1 MSGKSRIRRILVCV
15 DGTFYNPDG
24 KEGENRHHG
33 YENIPPSQAVLTAN
47 RIGKGAGNNTNVFR
61 IFASVRFGKFIDEN
75 GNEVEQIPKYFPGI
89 GLEKPT
95 LTKYKDG
102 YSGSP
107 CKDLIEEVFYYC
119 CTQIKSSED
128 EVWLYGFSRG
138 AYVVRAVASLL
149 HNNTLKEEAALAA
162 DKSIWKRITRLGPRK
177 KNPAGEG
184 MNGQKFLLGQEN
196 GREPPVIKLLGLFD
210 TVKQYKDDD
219 EFDISHVSSIKNVRH
234 ALAMNEARPPF
245 QPVMYEARDETS
257 LEKREGSYL
266 QAWFVGAH
274 GDMGGGGVDD
284 GLSLY
289 PLQWML
295 NESRDLGLVLEYN
308 PRPQLKDLIQDP
320 LKLAFPSPPPLN
332 LVVDSKQPDEPQPW
346 TYRYSN
352 GVEATMYDLR
362 RSHRHGN
369 LQAILHNK
377 LKKQG
382 PRRATHNVQLNRS
395 MLGTLTTLGK
405 RKVFDTASQS
415 LEGYEKTSGD
425 VTIIHPSVYFL
436 LDTYPMLGIKEALQG
451 FGEQLKSFK
460 RDSMTFVSSEQDMPF
475 DPWVRDILPEHST
488 CRILICGNTG
498 VGKST
503 LLNKVFG
510 LPMTQEN
517 SDQRGEHNIEDGFES
532 DQHPGIIIH
541 DSEGF
546 QAGNKKELAVFKK
559 FLRKR
564 AESKDL
570 RDQLHAIWLCIDTD
584 TDRPVQ
590 SALANVLQ
598 EVSKSAPG
606 TPLVIVG
613 TKKDKFLKLRRLDDH
628 SEKTA
633 DDAGKK
639 GQEEVEQDLLSVREA
654 LFRSKFETEAETCD
668 IWPQL
673 NAKFAFVSRYDQQ
686 SIKELIRKTTGS
698 FGDAVT
704 SEAMIAAQIPDVDAK
719 IDQAV
724 EKTLR
729 LLRTAVNTAS
739 LGAGLGLTSYVA
751 TPSISRHLCHEIA
764 HGCFGM
770 PAAKVDEV
778 NSVLSRLVWANL
790 SSFMAQTLG
799 QFSVIW
805 GGIAFLTA
813 TTVVGSIP
821 LIVGA
826 PLFEAPAAAR
836 MVIKCACDMIL
847 ILADAFRAGG
857 KSASRA
863 AIEAATAAYTK
874 NRIPVA
880 EGGGEGGPGPVGGAR
895 VLRSRRRLVHQEVN
909 KLIPLVSSVAM
920 EALRKRSASVAM
932 GAYRQKS
939 VSEYRDGMT
948 SILAKYG
955 SASHE
960 AAATDGLELDGA
972 DAASIGS
979 ATLYSESAYFD
990 ISEDKE
996 EMKQFLGEK
1005 DGEEDVVV
1013 NERGKI
1019 GPQRVDI
1026 HV

>member
-1 MSGKSRIRRILVCV
+1 MLTISR
-15 DGTFYNPDG
+15 
-24 KEGENRHHG
+24 
-33 YENIPPSQAVLTAN
+33 TA
-47 RIGKGAGNNTNVFR
+47 
-61 IFASVRFGKFIDEN
+61 
-75 GNEVEQIPKYFPGI
+75 
-89 GLEKPT
+89 
-95 LTKYKDG
+95 
-102 YSGSP
+102 
-107 CKDLIEEVFYYC
+107 
-119 CTQIKSSED
+119 
-128 EVWLYGFSRG
+128 
-138 AYVVRAVASLL
+138 
-149 HNNTLKEEAALAA
+149 
-162 DKSIWKRITRLGPRK
+162 
-177 KNPAGEG
+177 
-184 MNGQKFLLGQEN
+184 
-196 GREPPVIKLLGLFD
+196 
-210 TVKQYKDDD
+210 
-219 EFDISHVSSIKNVRH
+219 
-234 ALAMNEARPPF
+234 
-245 QPVMYEARDETS
+245 
-257 LEKREGSYL
+257 
-266 QAWFVGAH
+266 
-274 GDMGGGGVDD
+274 
-284 GLSLY
+284 
-289 PLQWML
+289 
-295 NESRDLGLVLEYN
+295 
-308 PRPQLKDLIQDP
+308 
-320 LKLAFPSPPPLN
+320 
-332 LVVDSKQPDEPQPW
+332 
-346 TYRYSN
+346 
-352 GVEATMYDLR
+352 
-362 RSHRHGN
+362 
-369 LQAILHNK
+369 
-377 LKKQG
+377 
-382 PRRATHNVQLNRS
+382 
-395 MLGTLTTLGK
+395 
-405 RKVFDTASQS
+405 
-415 LEGYEKTSGD
+415 GD

-451 FGEQLKSFK
+451 FSEQLKSFK
-460 RDSMTFVSSEQDMPF
+460 RECMTFVLSEPDMPS

-564 AESKDL
+564 AESKEL

-613 TKKDKFLKLRRLDDH
+613 TKKDKFLKLRRLDDYP
-628 SEKTA
+628 EKTT
-633 DDAGKK
+633 DDSGKK
-639 GQEEVEQDLLSVREA
+639 GQEEQVEQELLSVREA
-654 LFRSKFETEAETCD
+654 LFRSKFETEAETCE

-673 NAKFAFVSRYDQQ
+673 NPKFAFVSRYDQQ
-686 SIKELIRKTTGS
+686 SIKELIHKTTGS

-799 QFSVIW
+799 QFGVIW

-857 KSASRA
+857 KSASRG

-880 EGGGEGGPGPVGGAR
+880 EGGPGPVGGAR

-909 KLIPLVSSVAM
+909 RLIPLVSSVAM

-955 SASHE
+955 SSSSSSASHE
-960 AAATDGLELDGA
+960 AAAADGLELDGA
-972 DAASIGS
+972 DVASVGS
-979 ATLYSESAYFD
+979 AATLYSESAYFD
-990 ISEDKE
+990 IPEDKE
-996 EMKQFLGEK
+996 EMKQFL
-1005 DGEEDVVV
+1005 
-1013 NERGKI
+1013 
-1019 GPQRVDI
+1019 
-1026 HV
+1026 

>member
-24 KEGENRHHG
+24 KE
-33 YENIPPSQAVLTAN
+33 
-47 RIGKGAGNNTNVFR
+47 GKGAGNNTNVFR

-162 DKSIWKRITRLGPRK
+162 DKSLWKRITRLGPRK
-177 KNPAGEG
+177 RNPAGEG

-219 EFDISHVSSIKNVRH
+219 EFDISHVSSIKDVRH
-234 ALAMNEARPPF
+234 ALAMNEERPPF
-245 QPVMYEARDETS
+245 QPVLYEARDETS
-257 LEKREGSYL
+257 LEKKEGSYL

-320 LKLAFPSPPPLN
+320 LKLAFPSPPPLS
-332 LVVDSKQPDEPQPW
+332 LVGDSKQLDEPQPW

-382 PRRATHNVQLNRS
+382 PRRATHNVLLNRS

-436 LDTYPMLGIKEALQG
+436 LDTYPMLGIKEALQC

-460 RDSMTFVSSEQDMPF
+460 RDFMTFVSSEQDIPS

-613 TKKDKFLKLRRLDDH
+613 TKKDKFLKLRRLDDYP
-628 SEKTA
+628 EKTA
-633 DDAGKK
+633 DDSGKK
-639 GQEEVEQDLLSVREA
+639 GQEQVEQDLLSAREA
-654 LFRSKFETEAETCD
+654 LFRSKFETEAETCE

-686 SIKELIRKTTGS
+686 SIKELIHKTTGS
-698 FGDAVT
+698 FGDPVT
-704 SEAMIAAQIPDVDAK
+704 SEALIAAQIPDIDAK

-857 KSASRA
+857 KSASRG
-863 AIEAATAAYTK
+863 AIEAATAEYTK
-874 NRIPVA
+874 NRIPAA
-880 EGGGEGGPGPVGGAR
+880 EGGEDGSGPVGGAR

-909 KLIPLVSSVAM
+909 RLIPLVSSVAM

-960 AAATDGLELDGA
+960 AAALDGLELDGA
-972 DAASIGS
+972 DVASIGS

-990 ISEDKE
+990 IPEDKE

-1005 DGEEDVVV
+1005 AEERGGKEV
-1013 NERGKI
+1013 NERVKI

>member
-1 MSGKSRIRRILVCV
+1 MSSQSRIRRIVVCV

-24 KEGENRHHG
+24 KEG
-33 YENIPPSQAVLTAN
+33 
-47 RIGKGAGNNTNVFR
+47 KGTGNNTNVFR
-61 IFASVRFGKFIDEN
+61 IFASVRYGKFTDAN
-75 GNEVEQIPKYFPGI
+75 GNAVEQIPKYFPGI
-89 GLEKPT
+89 GLEKIT
-95 LTKYKDG
+95 LQKYKDG
-102 YSGSP
+102 YDGGP
-107 CKDLIEEVFYYC
+107 CKKLIEEVFYYC
-119 CTQIKSSED
+119 CTQIKSSDD
-128 EVWLYGFSRG
+128 EVWMYGFSRG
-138 AYVVRAVASLL
+138 AYVVRAVAALL
-149 HNNTLKEEAALAA
+149 HNNTLKEEAALAG

-184 MNGQKFLLGQEN
+184 MNGQKFLFGQEN
-196 GREPPVIKLLGLFD
+196 GREPPVIKFLGLFD

-219 EFDISHVSSIKNVRH
+219 EFDISHVSSIKQVRH
-234 ALAMNEARPPF
+234 AIAMNEERPPF
-245 QPVMYEARDETS
+245 QPVLYEARDEMGLTEGGGS
-257 LEKREGSYL
+257 LL
-266 QAWFVGAH
+266 QAWFVGTH

-284 GLSLY
+284 GLALY

-295 NESRDLGLVLEYN
+295 NESRELGLVLEYN

-320 LKLAFPSPPPLN
+320 LKLAFPSPPPFDMVADPNQLG
-332 LVVDSKQPDEPQPW
+332 EPQPW

-352 GVEATMYDLR
+352 GVQITMYDLR

-369 LQAILHNK
+369 LQTVLHNK

-382 PRRATHNVQLNRS
+382 ARRATHNVQLNRS
-395 MLGTLTTLGK
+395 VLGSLTTLGK
-405 RKVFDTASQS
+405 RQVFNTGEFGS
-415 LEGYEKTSGD
+415 LQGYSMTSRDG
-425 VTIIHPSVYFL
+425 TTIHPSVYFL

-451 FGEQLKSFK
+451 LDEQLKSFK
-460 RDSMTFVSSEQDMPF
+460 RKCMAYVSDEEVIPS

-510 LPMTQEN
+510 FPMTQEN

-546 QAGNKKELAVFKK
+546 QAGNKKEVAVFKK
-559 FLRKR
+559 FLKRR
-564 AESKDL
+564 AEARDI

-598 EVSKSAPG
+598 EVTKNAPD

-613 TKKDKFLKLRRLDDH
+613 TKKDKFIKLRRLDTD
-628 SEKTA
+628 SSNPEKEPEKA
-633 DDAGKK
+633 RNDEA
-639 GQEEVEQDLLSVREA
+639 ELLSAREA
-654 LFRSKFETEAETCD
+654 LFRSKFETEPETAD

-673 NAKFAFVSRYDQQ
+673 NAKFAFVSRYDQE
-686 SIKELIRKTTGS
+686 SIKELIHKTTGS
-698 FGDAVT
+698 FSDNVT
-704 SEAMIAAQIPDVDAK
+704 SEAMIAAQIPDIDAK
-719 IDQAV
+719 LNQAV

-739 LGAGLGLTSYVA
+739 LGAGFGLTSFVA
-751 TPSISRHLCHEIA
+751 TPSISRHLCYEIA

-770 PAAKVDEV
+770 PAAKVDEI

-836 MVIKCACDMIL
+836 MVIKCACDLIL
-847 ILADAFRAGG
+847 ILDQAFQEGG
-857 KSASRA
+857 KNASREK
-863 AIEAATAAYTK
+863 IERATAIYTK
-874 NRIPVA
+874 SCVPVT
-880 EGGGEGGPGPVGGAR
+880 EGNAQVMK
-895 VLRSRRRLVHQEVN
+895 SRRRLVHQEIN
-909 KLIPLVSSVAM
+909 KLIPLVSTLAM
-920 EALRKRSASVAM
+920 EALRKKSATVALS
-932 GAYRQKS
+932 AFRHKS
-939 VSEYRDGMT
+939 ISEYRDGVKE
-948 SILAKYG
+948 ILLKYRTNG
-955 SASHE
+955 DEITGPDNS
-960 AAATDGLELDGA
+960 DVM
-972 DAASIGS
+972 SIGS
-979 ATLYSESAYFD
+979 DTLYSESVFD
-990 ISEDKE
+990 IPEDKE
-996 EMKQFLGEK
+996 EMKQFLGEM
-1005 DGEEDVVV
+1005 DEELFEPD
-1013 NERGKI
+1013 
-1019 GPQRVDI
+1019 RVDI